1 MKENWKNYYH
11 KGLAAFFTVA
21 MCILFYF
28 VVFRFYEVKRYANMI
43 MGILRPFAFGA
54 VIAYLLC
61 PVCNWFER
69 QLAELSGLE
78 KRPEK
83 TAAQL
88 RRMFAGVSILLSLS
102 LFCLI
107 IYALATMLISQVASS
122 VQTLIEALPGYFQ
135 KAGIWLNRLAAD
147 NAIPMN
153 FLETYWKEIMTEV
166 QDFAKTH
173 LLPNVSSI
181 ISGGSVG
188 LRTMVLFLKDL
199 IIGLIVAVY
208 LMNSRKLFA
217 RQAEKV
223 VRALFPPKEYEDPD
237 REQTADWIL
246 RETHIINDYL
256 GGFIKGKLLDSLII
270 GLICMFFTGIMK
282 MPYAVLVSV
291 VIGVTN
297 IIPFFGPFIGAVPT
311 AILILMVSPVKCV
324 YFIIFI
330 LVLQQFDGNI
340 LGPKILGNSTGISG
354 FWVMVAILVGGGLW
368 GVLGMF
374 LGVPIF
380 ACAYAGVRACAAYRL
395 RKKGLPTDTAS
406 YLSHGP
412 VRREEEPEENKAE
425 QE

>member
-340 LGPKILGNSTGISG
+340 LGPKILGDTTHLSS
-354 FWVMVAILVGGGLW
+354 FWVLFAILL
-368 GVLGMF
+368 
-374 LGVPIF
+374 
-380 ACAYAGVRACAAYRL
+380 
-395 RKKGLPTDTAS
+395 
-406 YLSHGP
+406 
-412 VRREEEPEENKAE
+412 
-425 QE
+425 

>member
-69 QLAELSGLE
+69 QLGELSGLE

-340 LGPKILGNSTGISG
+340 LGPKILGDTTHLSS
-354 FWVMVAILVGGGLW
+354 FWVLFAILLFGGLF
-368 GVLGMF
+368 GVPGMV
-374 LGVPIF
+374 LGVPVF
-380 ACAYAGVRACAAYRL
+380 AFFYQLAREWILKRL
-395 RKKGLPTDTAS
+395 KKQED
-406 YLSHGP
+406 SHGP
-412 VRREEEPEENKAE
+412 V
-425 QE
+425 